1 MKDIRNLL
9 LDCRTAL
16 RRIDKNFEDSPLADR
31 LGEAIIGISRQHEPP
46 PPSEVPQARPHAQRI
61 AYAWQAAARELRA
74 THPEV
79 HALLSKRVM
88 ERLGEEVLDDAEDE
102 IETLRGHLRLR
113 EAANAK
119 LSQELAAAKAAVA
132 AVAAAPPLAPAS
144 TAGGA
149 AAAVQQEDP
158 HVPSQALLHS
168 VAAGVATFTENHRD
182 WCLAEAMVLT
192 GFELTPVQLA
202 AEGDAALAA
211 RVLAG
216 MPAA

>member
-1 MKDIRNLL
+1 MPTPGTTNIVASWSCSRVRCRASARRGWPGGPMKDIRNLL

-88 ERLGEEVLDDAEDE
+88 ERLGEEVLDAAGDE
-102 IETLRGHLRLR
+102 LEPLPGNLRLR
-113 EAANAK
+113 EAAHPQ
-119 LSQELAAAKAAVA
+119 S
-132 AVAAAPPLAPAS
+132 
-144 TAGGA
+144 
-149 AAAVQQEDP
+149 
-158 HVPSQALLHS
+158 
-168 VAAGVATFTENHRD
+168 
-182 WCLAEAMVLT
+182 
-192 GFELTPVQLA
+192 
-202 AEGDAALAA
+202 
-211 RVLAG
+211 
-216 MPAA
+216 